1 MEQADGYP
9 ASTIR
14 INISPLGNKG
24 ESKKRQKFHRGT
36 SLQYFPAPCL
46 SLYSLLCL
54 MDMECR
60 AEEENSSHTQ
70 LSVRIT
76 LMLSMAFF
84 FLYSCNFY
92 SCWVNLLFG
101 NVFCMNEHFASRE

>member
-1 MEQADGYP
+1 MEQANGYSV
-9 ASTIR
+9 STIR

-24 ESKKRQKFHRGT
+24 KIKKRQKFYRGT
-36 SLQYFPAPCL
+36 SLLYFPAPCL

-60 AEEENSSHTQ
+60 AEEKNSSHTQ
-70 LSVRIT
+70 LPVRIT

-84 FLYSCNFY
+84 FFTAAISIPVGLICCLEMS
-92 SCWVNLLFG
+92 
-101 NVFCMNEHFASRE
+101 FA